1 MRKLYLILT
10 ICSLSGIITAQW
22 QMSNSYQTSYIDNI
36 SVVNSNVVW
45 VADQL
50 DKAVSISKDGG
61 QSWIKND
68 YQTGSFVGAYTLGT
82 FSAVNDSVAY
92 IIAAGLDAAGSANNG
107 VFKTT
112 NGGENWT
119 KLPSAFTAASFPNFV
134 YFWNIN
140 EGVAI
145 GDAYPNQYFE
155 IYTTSNAGQTWD
167 KVQDSNQANGN
178 AEWGLNSGAHL
189 RVVNGTIYFTTSG
202 GRIFKS
208 ADKGKNWTV
217 INTPATS
224 NNYLSFDFKNDNE
237 GMVVFSNTAEG
248 EKFVYTTVNG
258 GADWTQQT
266 SGEYW
271 FLRQIK
277 YDASRNIYFST
288 SSFGLAYSSDNGATW
303 TRHPSFINISLGG
316 LQILPNNKV
325 LIGGWGS
332 IYFAYNYTDTN
343 PTVTSA
349 DSPDNNKI
357 NVYFS
362 NDIDAASG
370 SVASK
375 FLVLRAIHDESG
387 IKTDTIPVASA
398 VVDAVDKKK
407 IVLTTAEDVPFDTI
421 TIRTYE
427 IVSSQGI
434 PVLFSGAG
442 SRAQFIKTNNTGLD
456 DVSAQSLRV
465 YPNPAKDIVNI
476 ELNENLPVSGLKIFN
491 ATGQLIYQHQY
502 FNLNRGS
509 KITIPLNMNSGVYY
523 LQITNQNGQAIATR
537 KLIKQE

>member
-82 FSAVNDSVAY
+82 FSVVNDSVAY

-224 NNYLSFDFKNDNE
+224 NNYLSSL
-237 GMVVFSNTAEG
+237 V
-248 EKFVYTTVNG
+248 
-258 GADWTQQT
+258 
-266 SGEYW
+266 
-271 FLRQIK
+271 
-277 YDASRNIYFST
+277 SR
-288 SSFGLAYSSDNGATW
+288 
-303 TRHPSFINISLGG
+303 
-316 LQILPNNKV
+316 
-325 LIGGWGS
+325 
-332 IYFAYNYTDTN
+332 
-343 PTVTSA
+343 
-349 DSPDNNKI
+349 
-357 NVYFS
+357 
-362 NDIDAASG
+362 
-370 SVASK
+370 
-375 FLVLRAIHDESG
+375 
-387 IKTDTIPVASA
+387 
-398 VVDAVDKKK
+398 
-407 IVLTTAEDVPFDTI
+407 
-421 TIRTYE
+421 
-427 IVSSQGI
+427 
-434 PVLFSGAG
+434 
-442 SRAQFIKTNNTGLD
+442 
-456 DVSAQSLRV
+456 
-465 YPNPAKDIVNI
+465 
-476 ELNENLPVSGLKIFN
+476 LNLK
-491 ATGQLIYQHQY
+491 
-502 FNLNRGS
+502 
-509 KITIPLNMNSGVYY
+509 
-523 LQITNQNGQAIATR
+523 
-537 KLIKQE
+537 

>member
-119 KLPSAFTAASFPNFV
+119 KLSGAFTAASFPNFV

-362 NDIDAASG
+362 DDIDAASG

-421 TIRTYE
+421 TVRTYE

-456 DVSAQSLRV
+456 DVSAKSLRV

-523 LQITNQNGQAIATR
+523 LQITNQNGQTIATR

>member
-1 MRKLYLILT
+1 MKKIYL
-10 ICSLSGIITAQW
+10 SLFVVSLVTFVSAQW
-22 QMSNSYQTSYIDNI
+22 QMRNSFQTSYIDNL
-36 SVVNSNVVW
+36 SVVNSNVIW
-45 VADQL
+45 VADQT
-50 DKAVSISKDGG
+50 DQAVSISTDGG

-68 YQTGSFVGAYTLGT
+68 FQAGSFVGEKTLGT

-92 IIAAGLDAAGSANNG
+92 IIAAGLNAEGAANNG
-107 VFKTT
+107 VFKTN
-112 NGGENWT
+112 NGGKNWT
-119 KLPSAFTAASFPNFV
+119 HLPGAFSATSFPNFV

-189 RVVNGTIYFTTSG
+189 RVVNETIYFTTSG

-208 ADKGKNWTV
+208 ADKGKNWTA

-224 NNYLSFDFKNDNE
+224 NNYMSFDFKNDNE
-237 GMVVFSNTAEG
+237 GMVVFSNSSAG

-258 GADWTQQT
+258 GADWIQQT
-266 SGEYW
+266 GGEYW

-288 SSFGLAYSSDNGATW
+288 SQYGLAYSDDNGATW

-316 LQILPNNKV
+316 LQILPNNRV
-325 LIGGWGS
+325 MIGGWGS
-332 IYFAYNYTDTN
+332 IYYADNYTDTN

-349 DSPDNNKI
+349 DSPENNKI

-362 NDIDAASG
+362 DDIDIESG
-370 SVASK
+370 SVASN
-375 FLVLRAIHDESG
+375 FLVTRLLHYETG
-387 IKTDTIPVASA
+387 IEIDTIPVATA
-398 VVDAVDKKK
+398 LLDDLDKKRV
-407 IVLTTAEDVPFDTI
+407 ILTMAEDVPFDTI
-421 TIRTYE
+421 TVRTYE
-427 IVSSQGI
+427 IVSTQGL

-442 SRAQFIKTNNTGLD
+442 SRAQFIKTNNTGLHEL
-456 DVSAQSLRV
+456 SAQSLKV

-476 ELNENLPVSGLKIFN
+476 ELNENLPVSGLKIIN
-491 ATGQLIYQHQY
+491 TTGQLIYEDQL
-502 FNLNRGS
+502 FNLNQGS
-509 KITIPLNMNSGVYY
+509 IITIPLNMNSGVYY
-523 LQITNQNGQAIATR
+523 LQITNQDGQAITTR